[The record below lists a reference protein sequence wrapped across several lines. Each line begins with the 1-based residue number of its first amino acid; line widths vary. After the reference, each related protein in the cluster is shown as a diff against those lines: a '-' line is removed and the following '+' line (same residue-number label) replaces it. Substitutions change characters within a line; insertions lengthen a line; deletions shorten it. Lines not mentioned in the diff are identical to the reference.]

1 MPPTELKTFIDL
13 FAGIGGFHL
22 ALRERGLE
30 CVFASEWDKHAAWAY
45 EQNYGM
51 KPAGDITKIEAE
63 DIPPMDVICGGFPCQ
78 AFSLAN
84 NSAKGMEE
92 ARGTLFFDICRIAK
106 HHQPKMMILENV
118 PRILSFDDGKVLET
132 IYRTLDEIG
141 YKTTHH
147 LLNAALYGV
156 ATARRRVYFV
166 AIRKDLDW
174 VSNCPE
180 PTYERACVA
189 DHLRHDLDTKHLER
203 PIEDFVFREH
213 KQMPGNPEGTKLL
226 GRHKNVKG
234 FSAMGRRVYDVKGAL
249 PAMTCGDREKVL
261 VPESK
266 AGQLK
271 LLGMRKNASG
281 PQGNRVYDPNGALPT
296 MVSSNKEHV
305 LAKKV
310 IGHRK
315 GIGWKANNEV
325 LDPDFAAQTF
335 NAHGGG
341 TFGQTGGYLVPKQA
355 GKHRTRGDKQG
366 YKVYF
371 TNRPG
376 PAITARGGGTFCQG
390 EGYFVPRQVARGKNS
405 QFSTG
410 PMSKRVYASDH
421 PAPTFNCDPRTQAGK
436 YLVPEKGFGKPKQVC
451 VSRKN
456 PGSIG
461 YRGYDISG
469 PAVTFQ
475 AEAGG
480 MFVKTGGYFIPELV
494 ADYHKHKGKQGCR
507 VYGEKAPAN
516 TLMTSNG
523 KNDNFHIQ
531 GVVRRLHVEEAKT
544 IQGFPATHILSKG
557 DQGYRQIGNS
567 VIPKM
572 VGLVF
577 DNIVPAEQAQ
587 GQAELV

>member
-1 MPPTELKTFIDL
+1 MALELRTFIDL

-45 EQNYGM
+45 EQNFGM
-51 KPAGDITKIEAE
+51 KPAGDITKIDAA

-84 NSAKGMEE
+84 NNARGMEE

-106 HHQPKMMILENV
+106 HHQPKVMILENV
-118 PRILSFDDGKVLET
+118 PRILSFDNGKVLET

-141 YKTTHH
+141 YRTTHH
-147 LLNAALYGV
+147 LLNAALYGI

-174 VSNCPE
+174 VSNCPQ

-203 PIEDFVFREH
+203 PIEDFIFREH
-213 KQMPGNPEGTKLL
+213 KPPGAHSEG
-226 GRHKNVKG
+226 
-234 FSAMGRRVYDVKGAL
+234 
-249 PAMTCGDREKVL
+249 
-261 VPESK
+261 
-266 AGQLK
+266 LK
-271 LLGMRKNASG
+271 LVAKHKDASG
-281 PQGNRVYDPNGALPT
+281 PQGNRVYDEDGAIPT

-310 IGHRK
+310 IGRRK

-325 LDPDFAAQTF
+325 LDVNHAAQTF

-341 TFGQTGGYLVPKQA
+341 TFGQTGGYLVPEQA
-355 GKHRTRGDKQG
+355 GQHKKRGDKQG
-366 YKVYF
+366 YKVYK
-371 TNRPG
+371 TDKPG

-390 EGYFVPRQVARGKNS
+390 EGYLVPKQVARGPKGEWH
-405 QFSTG
+405 TG
-410 PMSKRVYASDH
+410 RQVDRVYASDH
-421 PAPTFNCDPRTQAGK
+421 PSPTLVCDKRSGA
-436 YLVPEKGFGKPKQVC
+436 YLVPEADGKPKQVC
-451 VSRKN
+451 VSKKN

-461 YRGYDISG
+461 YRGYDIGG

-480 MFVKTGGYFIPELV
+480 MFVKTGGYFIPDLV

-507 VYGEKAPAN
+507 VYGKDAPAN

-572 VGLVF
+572 VGFVF
-577 DNIVPAEQAQ
+577 DNIVPGEKAQ
-587 GQAELV
+587 GQAELI